1 MNMDEMNYDFKSVDI
16 LCVQEKQ
23 KRAIAFLLA
32 TFVKT
37 PSTHGRYF
45 IARNAI
51 GLIAEAPLT
60 DHGANGFDRAYMP
73 RQAEYFRHHSDP
85 EGTVCNSNSSKYEC
99 LSLVHKDT
107 EGNLFIEIE
116 LKVNPS
122 EIGIIQVPCFCVEE
136 EIFQPNEDCL
146 DSVVHIL
153 PGTFEYKQNI
163 GVNGGYKIPLA
174 YEAKTY

>member
-1 MNMDEMNYDFKSVDI
+1 MPTRADTIDTDFDTNIDI
-16 LCVQEKQ
+16 GI
-23 KRAIAFLLA
+23 RWRIA
-32 TFVKT
+32 K
-37 PSTHGRYF
+37 PSTGCKDKL
-45 IARNAI
+45 
-51 GLIAEAPLT
+51 GLCDPKVFGP
-60 DHGANGFDRAYMP
+60 GAGSYTR
-73 RQAEYFRHHSDP
+73 
-85 EGTVCNSNSSKYEC
+85 TVCNSNSSKYEC